1 MPRPPFYLFIN
12 LNLDVFFIS
21 NEDLWMLTLLQQLV
35 LKGMTVFLTVITF
48 VAQNEEGVP
57 GDLFLSEFSAWQKIS
72 PKVMCF

>member
-1 MPRPPFYLFIN
+1 
-12 LNLDVFFIS
+12 
-21 NEDLWMLTLLQQLV
+21 MLTPLQQLE
-35 LKGMTVFLTVITF
+35 LKGMTFLTVITY

>member
-1 MPRPPFYLFIN
+1 
-12 LNLDVFFIS
+12 
-21 NEDLWMLTLLQQLV
+21 MLTLLQQLV